1 MTTRINNDRA
11 WRSCPLET
19 VQCSSETIQC
29 CLILS
34 DPPGPQQQPGRCLGH
49 VYHCRQ
55 TVYFLSTRSSA
66 SWALSLPVRHCHL
79 LISLFKVVKHYC
91 RLGLQIPLCVIL
103 AIMVTLYTSQDA
115 STVFYATATR
125 SASVHQTV
133 QHRSKS
139 FDLAQHII

>member
-1 MTTRINNDRA
+1 LTTRINNDRA

-91 RLGLQIPLCVIL
+91 RLYVLYLPSWLRCIL
-103 AIMVTLYTSQDA
+103 RKTHPP
-115 STVFYATATR
+115 TVFYATATR